1 MRQRQ
6 RSRDFAVTAIRA
18 DGRRVPMTVRN
29 ADVSVSFLGILEAIR
44 LGILAL
50 ITGSRRESGG

>member
-1 MRQRQ
+1 MRQQ
-6 RSRDFAVTAIRA
+6 HRSRDLAATAIRA
-18 DGRRVPMTVRN
+18 DGRRVPQTVRTG
-29 ADVSVSFLGILEAIR
+29 DVSVSFLGLIEAIR